1 MCGLFGVALP
11 RSASPSSS
19 RVVDLISLGLDAE
32 ERGVDAAGLAVRR
45 PDGTWQTTRT
55 LGPFT
60 GLLDRRD
67 LLDTLPD
74 ALTCLGHTRWA
85 TQGARTLRQASP
97 LQAGPIL
104 GTHNGDIDVDS
115 ISHATRRNPAQTDSQ
130 VLYAALATAHR
141 RGRYDL
147 TRAVNILDGIRGRAA
162 LVWTDR
168 TRADG
173 RIWLARAGLSP
184 LSVVYGGDGA
194 LWWASNP
201 AWLRRIVP
209 DGDIRLLHEGSLWA
223 ATPRHGRVDLQ
234 HLAAFKPTVRAVDL
248 RIAPYAVW
256 RGFGDVDRTADRA
269 ALRHRTLPTRARKRP
284 SRSRRASQPTL
295 LP

>member
-11 RSASPSSS
+11 RAADPSTD
-19 RVVDLISLGLDAE
+19 RVIDLISLGLDAE
-32 ERGVDAAGLAVRR
+32 ERGIDAAGLALRH
-45 PDGTWQTTRT
+45 PDGTWHTTRT

-60 GLLDRRD
+60 ALLHRRD
-67 LLDTLPD
+67 LLNSLPD
-74 ALTCLGHTRWA
+74 ATACLGHTRWA

-97 LQAGPIL
+97 LTSGSIL
-104 GTHNGDIDVDS
+104 GTHNGDVDVDS
-115 ISHATRRNPAQTDSQ
+115 ISHATRRNAAQTDSQ
-130 VLYAALATAHR
+130 VLFAALATAHR
-141 RGRYDL
+141 RDRFDL
-147 TRAVNILDGIRGRAA
+147 ARAVDILDGIRGRAA

-184 LSVVYGGDGA
+184 LSVIYGGDGA

-201 AWLRRIVP
+201 AWLRRIKP

-234 HLAAFKPTVRAVDL
+234 HLAAFKPTVRAVDV
-248 RIAPYAVW
+248 RIAHYAVW

-269 ALRHRTLPTRARKRP
+269 ALRHRTLPARP
-284 SRSRRASQPTL
+284 STRPIRSHRASQPSL
-295 LP
+295 LS